1 MSGHR
6 SRGAALE
13 YNVTVEEIKDNMKT
27 ILGKVNFKR
36 EGGGGAA
43 NASKCKKKV
52 AASRFSELVV
62 SNLMLDCAGN
72 PQEWD
77 VCGP

>member
-1 MSGHR
+1 MSGHI

-36 EGGGGAA
+36 EGGRGVA
-43 NASKCKKKV
+43 NASKCKKK
-52 AASRFSELVV
+52 
-62 SNLMLDCAGN
+62 
-72 PQEWD
+72 
-77 VCGP
+77 

>member
-1 MSGHR
+1 MSGHI

-43 NASKCKKKV
+43 NASKCKKKLQLR
-52 AASRFSELVV
+52 AFQSL
-62 SNLMLDCAGN
+62 LC
-72 PQEWD
+72 PI
-77 VCGP
+77 